1 MIPVQITFIHSKS
14 SKFKDQETYARFM
27 KSLKSRI
34 NGIFRKEQ
42 QQIGTVISFPKS
54 GRTWLR
60 VMLDKLNIAM
70 LYSHAGSEY
79 NLSCHFA
86 NLPSPSSCEKQGKQL
101 FLFRDPKDTVVS
113 GYFQKSR
120 RIVENVYSGTIS
132 EFIRDPRYGI
142 EKIVRFNL
150 EWLSYYERLGQYN
163 HLSISYEALRR
174 DPQRG
179 LVAIYTYLKGYSPKI
194 DLINNVVKETSF
206 SRMQAQEKSGELS
219 ATYGRILAPANKNDP
234 ESLKVRKGKVGGYI
248 DYMTKEDIDFCNS
261 ILLRSEYKS
270 KTRDNT
276 SSLLLKS
283 ESQLTT

>member
-1 MIPVQITFIHSKS
+1 
-14 SKFKDQETYARFM
+14 M

-79 NLSCHFA
+79 TLSCHFA
-86 NLPSPSSCEKQGKQL
+86 NLPSPSSCERQGKQL

-113 GYFQKSR
+113 SYFQKSR
-120 RIVENVYSGTIS
+120 RRVENIYSGSIS

-150 EWLSYYERLGQYN
+150 EWLSYYERLDQNN

-179 LVAIYTYLKGYSPKI
+179 LAAIYTYLKGYSPRET
-194 DLINNVVKETSF
+194 DLINNVVEATSF

-219 ATYGRILAPANKNDP
+219 AIYGEILAPANTNDP
-234 ESLKVRKGKVGGYI
+234 ESMKVRKGKVGGYT
-248 DYMTKEDIDFCNS
+248 DYMTTDDIDFCNS

-283 ESQLTT
+283 EWQLIS